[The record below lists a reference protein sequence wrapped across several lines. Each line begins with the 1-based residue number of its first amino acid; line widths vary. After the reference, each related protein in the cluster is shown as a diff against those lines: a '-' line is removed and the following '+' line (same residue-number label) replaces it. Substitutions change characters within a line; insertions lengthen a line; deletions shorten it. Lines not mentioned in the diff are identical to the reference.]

1 MSVPCTKEVILT
13 LIEDIE
19 LIAKEMIEN
28 TVAPKQKRMSAADHK
43 AMSDLL
49 VAKDKELKEA
59 LKVAGEQREV
69 EQEIEK
75 VRAEVERQDQHIKA
89 LTTQLKEAESLL
101 SSTVYQA
108 KQKLENISRANPV
121 LSEELIKYSHKIS
134 ASNAVCAPL
143 NWQQGDPRRPY
154 PTDIEMRGGFLA
166 RAELPMAQQLAS
178 VTLPPPPPASHA
190 PSTPGGGPGQG
201 GQNTPGSGY
210 TPHHGAGQ
218 FSWSSGGEMTMGV
231 AGGGPPVQI
240 ETGGRQGG
248 AGVGGG
254 GMGDEVEVM
263 STDSSSS
270 SSTDSN

>member
-1 MSVPCTKEVILT
+1 M
-13 LIEDIE
+13 
-19 LIAKEMIEN
+19 A
-28 TVAPKQKRMSAADHK
+28 
-43 AMSDLL
+43 
-49 VAKDKELKEA
+49 
-59 LKVAGEQREV
+59 
-69 EQEIEK
+69 
-75 VRAEVERQDQHIKA
+75 
-89 LTTQLKEAESLL
+89 
-101 SSTVYQA
+101 STVYQA
-108 KQKLENISRANPV
+108 KQKLENISRSNPV

-178 VTLPPPPPASHA
+178 VALPPPPPASHA

-218 FSWSSGGEMTMGV
+218 FSWTSGGEMTMGV

-240 ETGGRQGG
+240 ETGARQ
-248 AGVGGG
+248 G

>member
-1 MSVPCTKEVILT
+1 MTSMT
-13 LIEDIE
+13 LYIIVT
-19 LIAKEMIEN
+19 L
-28 TVAPKQKRMSAADHK
+28 Q
-43 AMSDLL
+43 
-49 VAKDKELKEA
+49 
-59 LKVAGEQREV
+59 
-69 EQEIEK
+69 
-75 VRAEVERQDQHIKA
+75 A

-101 SSTVYQA
+101 ASTVYQA
-108 KQKLENISRANPV
+108 KQKLENISRSNPV

-240 ETGGRQGG
+240 ETGARQGG
-248 AGVGGG
+248 AGAGGG

>member
-1 MSVPCTKEVILT
+1 LRMSVPCTKEVILT

-28 TVAPKQKRMSAADHK
+28 TVSPKQKRMSAVDHK

-49 VAKDKELKEA
+49 VAKDKELKDA

-69 EQEIEK
+69 EKEIDK
-75 VRAEVERQDQHIKA
+75 VRAEVDRQDQNIKA

-101 SSTVYQA
+101 ASTVYQA
-108 KQKLENISRANPV
+108 KQKLENISRSNPV

-166 RAELPMAQQLAS
+166 RAELPLAQQLAS
-178 VTLPPPPPASHA
+178 VALPPPPPASHA

-201 GQNTPGSGY
+201 GQSTPGSGY

-218 FSWSSGGEMTMGV
+218 FSWTSGGEMTMGV

-240 ETGGRQGG
+240 ETGARQ
-248 AGVGGG
+248 G